1 MSAISQVG
9 LQLGLVLLVL
19 FAGCG
24 KDKQPE
30 PPAEAATTTSSTA
43 TARPVLLACGGD
55 TVRVLGARDTLQLNV
70 DGDLFTVVLV
80 PSASGAR
87 YQVAGDSTTF
97 YWNQGTRGLVQV
109 RGELLPECEM
119 VPEL

>member
-1 MSAISQVG
+1 MPDLKAK
-9 LQLGLVLLVL
+9 LVLLVL
-19 FAGCG
+19 FAACS

-30 PPAEAATTTSSTA
+30 APPEVATTTSSTA
-43 TARPVLLACGGD
+43 TSRPVLLACGGD
-55 TVRVLGARDTLQLNV
+55 TVRVLGAGDTLQLNV
-70 DGDLFTVVLV
+70 DGDLFTVGLV

-87 YQVAGDSTTF
+87 YQVPGDSTTF

-109 RGELLPECEM
+109 HGELLPECDL